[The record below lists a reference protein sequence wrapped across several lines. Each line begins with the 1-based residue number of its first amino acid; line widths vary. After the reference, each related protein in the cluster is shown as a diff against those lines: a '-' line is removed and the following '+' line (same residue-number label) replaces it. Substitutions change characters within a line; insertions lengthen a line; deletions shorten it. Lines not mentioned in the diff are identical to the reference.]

1 MCIWDKGRSK
11 PAYWKQ
17 SKSKVLMHHLG
28 GAKPER
34 QEWGKG
40 RTTTYP
46 SFRSS
51 WMAPIGLVDCE
62 RDEQMHKCFSLGK
75 GMVVL
80 SAPQIQHYLSF
91 SRKTCVMPSDQRV
104 HMDRNQGFRAMGY
117 FLDFAFHL
125 AWECPCNIRLGKH
138 LVWGS
143 LTNFLK

>member
-1 MCIWDKGRSK
+1 MCIETKGDLSLHTR
-11 PAYWKQ
+11 KQ
-17 SKSKVLMHHLG
+17 SKSKVLMRYLG
-28 GAKPER
+28 GANSGR

-62 RDEQMHKCFSLGK
+62 RDEQMHKCFSLGR

-91 SRKTCVMPSDQRV
+91 QERLVWCQVTK
-104 HMDRNQGFRAMGY
+104 GFIWIEIRASGVG
-117 FLDFAFHL
+117 FFLLDFAFHL
-125 AWECPCNIRLGKH
+125 AWEYPCNIRLGKH